1 MSEKK
6 KKDLE
11 SEMCL
16 SKKPG
21 YFPLVSVRIV
31 KDGRMK
37 YTPMQNLT
45 NSEIIY
51 NQFRR
56 IFDHQIQ
63 EKIVAA
69 YVDTQLGI
77 LGAQIVGIGSVH
89 DCVLDKSGIFRSA
102 LLMGASGIVLMH
114 NHPAGSLFASD
125 EDITCTKEMIKIG
138 KLIGIPMIDH
148 VIFADEGYHSM
159 RASGEVKF

>member
-6 KKDLE
+6 NLE
-11 SEMCL
+11 TEMCK
-16 SKKPG
+16 SNKPA
-21 YFPLVSVRIV
+21 YFPLVSVRLV
-31 KDGRMK
+31 KDSRMK
-37 YTPMQNLT
+37 YTPMRNLT
-45 NSEIIY
+45 DSEIIY

-63 EKIVAA
+63 EKVVAA

-89 DCVLDKSGIFRSA
+89 DCVVDKPGIFRGA

-125 EDITCTKEMIKIG
+125 EDIACTKEMIKIG

-148 VIFADEGYHSM
+148 IIFADEGYHSM
-159 RASGEVKF
+159 RAGGDAKF